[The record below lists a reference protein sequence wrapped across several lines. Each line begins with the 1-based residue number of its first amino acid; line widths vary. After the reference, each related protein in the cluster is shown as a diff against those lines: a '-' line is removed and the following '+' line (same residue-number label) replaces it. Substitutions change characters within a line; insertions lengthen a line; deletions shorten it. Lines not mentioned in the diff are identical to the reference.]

1 LQAVKPTSNEVL
13 SMPSYEATVDG
24 KPRKIELVKK
34 DERVFMVRIDGK
46 PRVVEFPADKI
57 EQQALIRVDGKSF
70 RVELP
75 KLEPEKPVLV
85 KVEEATFE
93 VEVRTPS
100 RKHIEASFEPVQ
112 VASSRRTGSSKQAP
126 LEGAVIAPM
135 TGKIVSIRVRKGDQV
150 KANQVLC
157 VIEAMKMENEIAAAK
172 AGVVREVNASEGQ
185 GVNEGDTL
193 FVIG

>member
-1 LQAVKPTSNEVL
+1 
-13 SMPSYEATVDG
+13 MPSYEATVDG
-24 KPRKIELVKK
+24 KPRKIELAKK
-34 DERVFMVRIDGK
+34 DERAFTVKIDGK
-46 PRVVEFPADKI
+46 LRVVEFPTDKI

-70 RVELP
+70 RVELS

-85 KVEEATFE
+85 KVEEATFK
-93 VEVRTPS
+93 VEVKTPS
-100 RKHIEASFEPVQ
+100 RKHTEASFEPVQ
-112 VASSRRTGSSKQAP
+112 VASSRRTGTSRQAS
-126 LEGAVIAPM
+126 LEGAVTAPM

-172 AGVVREVNASEGQ
+172 AGIVREVNASEGQ